1 MRTKDKPSSG
11 MGAVMF
17 TVLALVFTGITAWL
31 LAMMLAGTEYSKEP
45 VQSVVVAKGD
55 IKPLTP
61 ITPELTR
68 VVKVPISTVPSGA
81 FETVEELTTDPPAR
95 PLVFITDGEI
105 ILGSRLADPKSG
117 KGLASFVP
125 KGMRAMVVK
134 TDVAPALAR
143 LITPGAMVDIIATM
157 RIEMLNTTVTR
168 LILQNVKVLAIGTD
182 VDPAHLTKAEA
193 SAAQSY
199 SGKPVEDK
207 DTVVTLLLT
216 PQQAEQLTLA
226 TRQGTIDVVLRSPND
241 KGMPPTT
248 GSQPEDLFP
257 DLEKS
262 ESGEPEP
269 RRTRRSRRS
278 GRGARYRPG
287 GGGGGIQIR

>member
-1 MRTKDKPSSG
+1 
-11 MGAVMF
+11 MF
-17 TVLALVFTGITAWL
+17 TVLALVFTVITAWL

-55 IKPLTP
+55 IQPLTP
-61 ITPELTR
+61 VTAETLR
-68 VVKVPISTVPSGA
+68 VVKVPMSTVPSGA
-81 FETVEELTTDPPAR
+81 FETVEELVGDPPPR
-95 PLVFITDGEI
+95 PLVFIHDGEI
-105 ILGSRLADPKSG
+105 ILGSRLADPKAG
-117 KGLASFVP
+117 RGLASFVP

-143 LITPGAMVDIIATM
+143 LVTPGAMVDIIATM
-157 RIEMLNTTVTR
+157 RIEAMNTTVTR

-182 VDPAHLTKAEA
+182 VDPAHLTKVEA

-216 PQQAEQLTLA
+216 PQQSEQLTLA
-226 TRQGTIDVVLRSPND
+226 TRQGTIDIVLRSPND
-241 KGMPPTT
+241 QGMPPTT

-257 DLEKS
+257 DLEKEDDETEEDS
-262 ESGEPEP
+262 
-269 RRTRRSRRS
+269 RRTRRPRHSRR
-278 GRGARYRPG
+278 AFRPG
-287 GGGGGIQIR
+287 GGGGGGGGVQIR